1 MRAMK
6 QALHTHALTL
16 TLAMAS
22 ALLLQGCASTVPLA
36 TQATKKEPE
45 TTAKTERA
53 DPAEGQQTRT
63 GQADG
68 TPDAVAMPSNIVYF
82 EFDSAEIRAT
92 SLGDIEALARY
103 YRNHRTGAAIVL
115 EGHADERGS
124 REYNLALG
132 QKRAEAVLKALVVLG
147 VTPARAEAISF
158 GEEKPAVAG
167 STEEAWAK
175 NRRVELIAR

>member
-6 QALHTHALTL
+6 HALHTHALALVIT
-16 TLAMAS
+16 S
-22 ALLLQGCASTVPLA
+22 ALLLQGCATSVPLDA
-36 TQATKKEPE
+36 QPVKKEPG
-45 TTAKTERA
+45 TAVKTESA

-63 GQADG
+63 GRADG
-68 TPDAVAMPSNIVYF
+68 TSDATSVPSHTVYF

>member
-1 MRAMK
+1 MK
-6 QALHTHALTL
+6 HALHTHALPL
-16 TLAMAS
+16 TFACM
-22 ALLLQGCASTVPLA
+22 LLLQGCASSVPLDA
-36 TQATKKEPE
+36 RATKEEPE
-45 TTAKTERA
+45 TIAKTERA
-53 DPAEGQQTRT
+53 DPAQGQQTRT

-68 TPDAVAMPSNIVYF
+68 TPESTAMPSNIVYF

-103 YRNHRTGAAIVL
+103 YRDHRTGAAIVL

-147 VTPARAEAISF
+147 VTAARAEAISF